1 MGKLNDEEKKWL
13 HEQILLFEKEFNKPV
28 IEMNDIIKA
37 ASSPEEGLENILIRF
52 DDLAG

>member
-1 MGKLNDEEKKWL
+1 MGKLSDEDRMWL
-13 HEQILLFEKEFNKPV
+13 HEQIYLFENEFRKPV